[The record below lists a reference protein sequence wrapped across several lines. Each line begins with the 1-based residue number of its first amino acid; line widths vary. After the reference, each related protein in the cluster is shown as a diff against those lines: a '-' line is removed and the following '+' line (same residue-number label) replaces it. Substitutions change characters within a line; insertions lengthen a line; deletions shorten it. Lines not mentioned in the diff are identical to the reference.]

1 MITGVRWQES
11 QRRKNTRGI
20 YERLGT
26 TQKNKVMLNN
36 DNDDR
41 RRLFESC
48 LSKSKHICNPIVD
61 WEDHD
66 VWEYIHSEKICL
78 NPLYERGLTRVG
90 CIGCPM
96 AGKGRYKEFAWFPTY
111 QKAYLRA
118 FEKMLENRKKQG
130 KLENTIH
137 WKDAESVF
145 RWWMEDKNIEGQM
158 AFSWTDDYEVFY

>member
-1 MITGVRWQES
+1 M
-11 QRRKNTRGI
+11 
-20 YERLGT
+20 
-26 TQKNKVMLNN
+26 
-36 DNDDR
+36 
-41 RRLFESC
+41 
-48 LSKSKHICNPIVD
+48 D
-61 WEDHD
+61 WEDRD

-130 KLENTIH
+130 KLENTIQ